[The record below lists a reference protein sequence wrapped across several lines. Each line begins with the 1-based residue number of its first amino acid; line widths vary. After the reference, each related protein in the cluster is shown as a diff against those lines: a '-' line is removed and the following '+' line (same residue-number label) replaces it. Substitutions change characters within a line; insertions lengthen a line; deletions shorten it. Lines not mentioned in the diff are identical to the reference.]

1 MTQNEIQSFFNLT
14 PDGVLDAIE
23 SVGIEPQA
31 ALLALNSYEN
41 RVYQFRDYDEQKYV
55 VKFYRP
61 NRWSDEQILEE
72 HDFSLE
78 LADSEVPVI
87 PPLRFNQQTL
97 LKSNGFR
104 FSIFECK
111 GGRTPEL
118 EDEKTLEWIGRFIG
132 RIHLIGESK
141 PFDKRPRV
149 NVESYAQ
156 DSQRFLLKNDFIPSH
171 ILDAYTALTDQL
183 IEICLERF
191 HQLGE
196 YQSLRLHGDC
206 HPSNILWTDDGP
218 HFVDFD
224 DSRNGPA
231 IQDLWML
238 INDASD
244 RNLWNKLLQGY
255 EDFFEFDDRQFK
267 IMEPLR
273 TIRMIHYSGWLAQ
286 RWEDPSFK
294 HNFPWFN
301 TTRYWE
307 DNLLSLKEQLA
318 TIQHSSY

>member
-1 MTQNEIQSFFNLT
+1 LT
-14 PDGVLDAIE
+14 L
-23 SVGIEPQA
+23 
-31 ALLALNSYEN
+31 
-41 RVYQFRDYDEQKYV
+41 
-55 VKFYRP
+55 
-61 NRWSDEQILEE
+61 
-72 HDFSLE
+72 
-78 LADSEVPVI
+78 I
-87 PPLRFNQQTL
+87 PRLPTRL
-97 LKSNGFR
+97 S
-104 FSIFECK
+104 
-111 GGRTPEL
+111 
-118 EDEKTLEWIGRFIG
+118 
-132 RIHLIGESK
+132 
-141 PFDKRPRV
+141 
-149 NVESYAQ
+149 
-156 DSQRFLLKNDFIPSH
+156 
-171 ILDAYTALTDQL
+171 
-183 IEICLERF
+183 EICLERF
-191 HQLGE
+191 QQLGE